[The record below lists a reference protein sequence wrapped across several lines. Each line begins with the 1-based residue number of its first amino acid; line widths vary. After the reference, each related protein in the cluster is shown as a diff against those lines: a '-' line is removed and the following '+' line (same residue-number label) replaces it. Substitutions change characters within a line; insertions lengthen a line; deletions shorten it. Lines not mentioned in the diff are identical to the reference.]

1 MRNIMPKVLIIYYS
15 RTGTTETMA
24 EDIASAMKKEGVD
37 VDLRKVED
45 VNAGDLLNY
54 DGIIMGSPTYYGT
67 MAAEMKKLI
76 DETVEYHGKLD
87 GKMGAAFATAAVS
100 GFETTVFSILE
111 AMLVHGMIIQGNP
124 AGSHYGAVT
133 VSEAPI
139 ADNDWCSNFAKR
151 ASDLVRLV
159 SR

>member
-1 MRNIMPKVLIIYYS
+1 MPKVLIIYYS
-15 RTGTTETMA
+15 RSGTTETMA
-24 EDIASAMKKEGVD
+24 EDIASAMKKEGMD

-45 VNAGDLLNY
+45 VDAGDLMNY

-124 AGSHYGAVT
+124 AGCHYGAVT
-133 VSEAPI
+133 VSEAPL
-139 ADNDWCSNFAKR
+139 ADNDWCSNFSKR
-151 ASDLVRLV
+151 AADLVKLV
-159 SR
+159 TR